1 MSALSKRYGVY
12 GGQYVPES
20 FMAFLSELETAFI
33 REASNPN
40 FWEEY
45 RNHYDYI
52 SRPGRLHLAGRLTA
66 YANGAKIWFAREDL
80 NHTGSSK
87 IVNALGQIL
96 LARRMGKRK
105 IVTETG
111 SGENGVA
118 AAALCAKFG
127 LECIVHVG
135 AKDVSRQSTNVR
147 KMMTL
152 GAELVISKTGSQT
165 LRDAMNEAMRACVV
179 DDTSFYLASTP
190 VGPYPIPLIVRTFQS
205 LIGAETKR
213 QALEKIGRLPDAVV
227 TCVGTGVDAVG
238 LFPPFLENTRV
249 RLVGVEAGG
258 CGVHTSLHS
267 AALSRGRGG
276 VFQGA
281 MTYVLQD
288 DHGQVRHSHSIAAG
302 LDHPAVGPELSF
314 WKDSGRLEVLT
325 VTDEEALSAFRLT
338 CQLEGILPSLE
349 SAHAIHGAVEA
360 ARSMGHSNN
369 VIVCVSGSGE
379 KDIQIVSGT
388 IF

>member
-1 MSALSKRYGVY
+1 MAALPKRYGVY

-33 REASNPN
+33 RETSNPN

-45 RNHYDYI
+45 RNHYDYTG
-52 SRPGRLHLAGRLTA
+52 RPGRLHLAGRLTA

-118 AAALCAKFG
+118 AAALCVKFG
-127 LECIVHVG
+127 LECVVHVG
-135 AKDVSRQSTNVR
+135 AKDVSRESTNVR
-147 KMMTL
+147 KMTML

-165 LRDAMNEAMRACVV
+165 LRDAMNEAMRACVA

-205 LIGAETKR
+205 VIGAETKK
-213 QALEKIGRLPDAVV
+213 QSLEKIGQLPDAVV
-227 TCVGTGVDAVG
+227 ACIGTGVDAVG
-238 LFPPFLENTRV
+238 LFPQFLEDTRV
-249 RLVGVEAGG
+249 KLVGVEAGG

-267 AALSRGRGG
+267 AALSRGSRG

-314 WKDSGRLEVLT
+314 WKDSGRLGILT
-325 VTDEEALSAFRLT
+325 ATAEEALSAFRLT
-338 CQLEGILPSLE
+338 SQLEGILPSLE
-349 SAHAIHGAVEA
+349 SAHAIHGAMKV
-360 ARSMGHSNN
+360 ARSMGYCNN

-379 KDIQIVSGT
+379 KDIHTVSGS
-388 IF
+388 II